1 MFAKRL
7 RMLRESRGISQEEL
21 ALALSVSASAIGMYE
36 RGRREPDHDKLRAL
50 ADYFSVSVDYLLG
63 RDLIDVK
70 VKVDPNYVGS
80 MADVECLAEEALEYL
95 NQGLAEGGITE
106 EQAKLSLKLFRQSLL
121 LMVEEKKRK
130 G

>member
-7 RMLRESRGISQEEL
+7 RMLRESKGISQEEL

-36 RGRREPDHDKLRAL
+36 QGRREPDHDKLRIL
-50 ADYFSVSVDYLLG
+50 ADYFSVSIDYLLG

-70 VKVDPNYVGS
+70 INVDPEKVGS
-80 MADVECLAEEALEYL
+80 MADVEILAEEAMESL
-95 NQGLAEGGITE
+95 NLALIEGIITE

-121 LMVEEKKRK
+121 IMMEEKKNK
-130 G
+130 